1 MVGELSFK
9 NLPFL
14 PEKGEV
20 IYVEQTYH
28 KRLNKFIRN
37 NYEWLMDTF
46 AQHQLHFCY
55 LPLRAEEAVDYYAPY
70 LTTEERRARI
80 GHAPSLTDYMVGD
93 ADIMPSL
100 VFALDTPDV
109 KVPCD
114 ITLQS
119 VTIDTKWLVSTKR
132 TFARLAEQI
141 EQVVTDY
148 RLKAEMSA
156 PKREEKE
163 SQQTR
168 FATHKNWDPAI
179 LFGVDDSKKSG
190 NTFDSKEKDSQQVQ
204 FSLHPSGEPTILF
217 RVDDSEEADDNF
229 DSESQKLIKEIR
241 ERLETLRNKGV
252 NTMFLHDIIDKNEH
266 LSRLRITKD
275 YRIYLVDYHNM
286 EIALP
291 ILPKAV
297 FLLFLKHP
305 EGIRFKELT
314 DHYTELLQIYLKMR
328 PIGGRKRQE
337 QSVRDITDPRRNSI
351 NEKCARIREAFVR
364 NFDDRLAKNYYI
376 TGKRGEAKRIVLDK
390 SMIIWE

>member
-1 MVGELSFK
+1 MVGEFSFR

-55 LPLRAEEAVDYYAPY
+55 LPLRAEEAVYYYAPY
-70 LTTEERRARI
+70 LTTEERQARI

-156 PKREEKE
+156 PKREEIE

-204 FSLHPSGEPTILF
+204 FSLHPSG
-217 RVDDSEEADDNF
+217 
-229 DSESQKLIKEIR
+229 
-241 ERLETLRNKGV
+241 GV

-275 YRIYLVDYHNM
+275 YRIYLVDYQNM
-286 EIALP
+286 EIKLP
-291 ILPKAV
+291 VLPKAV
-297 FLLFLKHP
+297 FLLFLHHP

-314 DHYTELLQIYLKMR
+314 DYYSELLQIYLKMN
-328 PIGGRKRQE
+328 PIGGRTKQE
-337 QSVRDITDPRRNSI
+337 QSIRDVTNPCNNSI

-364 NFDDRLAKNYYI
+364 NFDDRLAQHYYV
-376 TGKRGEAKRIVLDK
+376 TGKRGEPKRIILDK

>member
-1 MVGELSFK
+1 
-9 NLPFL
+9 
-14 PEKGEV
+14 
-20 IYVEQTYH
+20 
-28 KRLNKFIRN
+28 
-37 NYEWLMDTF
+37 
-46 AQHQLHFCY
+46 
-55 LPLRAEEAVDYYAPY
+55 
-70 LTTEERRARI
+70 
-80 GHAPSLTDYMVGD
+80 MVGD
-93 ADIMPSL
+93 ADMKPSL

-119 VTIDTKWLVSTKR
+119 VTIDTKWWGSTKR
-132 TFARLAEQI
+132 TFARLAERI
-141 EQVVTDY
+141 EQIVTDHW
-148 RLKAEMSA
+148 LKAEMSA

-163 SQQTR
+163 SMQTR

-252 NTMFLHDIIDKNEH
+252 NTMFLHDIIDENEH
-266 LSRLRITKD
+266 LSRIRITKD

-314 DHYTELLQIYLKMR
+314 DYYTELLQIYLKMR

-351 NEKCARIREAFVR
+351 NEKCARIREAFVA
-364 NFDDRLAKNYYI
+364 NFDDRLARNYYI
-376 TGKRGEAKRIVLDK
+376 TGKRGEAKRIMLDE
-390 SMIIWE
+390 SMIIWD

>member
-28 KRLNKFIRN
+28 KRLNRFIRN
-37 NYEWLMDTF
+37 NYEWLMETF

-70 LTTEERRARI
+70 LTTEERQARI

-141 EQVVTDY
+141 EQIVTDY

-156 PKREEKE
+156 PKREEIE
-163 SQQTR
+163 SQQ
-168 FATHKNWDPAI
+168 
-179 LFGVDDSKKSG
+179 VS
-190 NTFDSKEKDSQQVQ
+190 

-252 NTMFLHDIIDKNEH
+252 NTMFLHDIIDENEH

-314 DHYTELLQIYLKMR
+314 DYYSELLQIYLKMR
-328 PIGGRKRQE
+328 PIGSRKRQE

-376 TGKRGEAKRIVLDK
+376 TGKRGEAKRIMLDK